1 MNRIRLPPTVPGL
14 NRAGLAALLILTFL
28 LTWSVH
34 SLQAPPATDGD
45 SSTTTAFPTA
55 KDTTMTTTPLPPI
68 VATALDAANA
78 HDTDSWL
85 ATFSPNGAVND
96 WGRGFTGHQA
106 IRAWSDAEF
115 IGVDV
120 TLHVTQAHTTGDIT
134 TVLAQVGGNGFNGP
148 SHFTFTVRGDQVLL
162 MRITA

>member
-1 MNRIRLPPTVPGL
+1 M
-14 NRAGLAALLILTFL
+14 
-28 LTWSVH
+28 
-34 SLQAPPATDGD
+34 
-45 SSTTTAFPTA
+45 TAS
-55 KDTTMTTTPLPPI
+55 PLPPV
-68 VATALDAANA
+68 VATALAAANA
-78 HDTDSWL
+78 HDTDAWL

-96 WGRGFTGHQA
+96 WGRGFTGHEA

-148 SHFTFTVRGDQVLL
+148 SHFTFTVQGDQIIL